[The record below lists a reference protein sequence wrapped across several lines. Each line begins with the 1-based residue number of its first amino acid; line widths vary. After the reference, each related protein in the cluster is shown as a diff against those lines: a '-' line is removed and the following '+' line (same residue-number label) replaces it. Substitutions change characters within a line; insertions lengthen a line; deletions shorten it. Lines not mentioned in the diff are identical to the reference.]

1 VFSWRAEV
9 RPGVWVAFTDA
20 AAGNLALHVG
30 DDPVEVL
37 RRRRDVEAALGLGG
51 RSFHYMNQVHG
62 NEVASIGDAAAAGAG
77 PDAPAAAGAPAA
89 PAAAAAAAPTADALV
104 SLGEPLAVMVA
115 DCVPV
120 ILVGETATGQTP
132 VLAAVHAGRPG
143 VVSGVVPAAVAR
155 MLELGAAR
163 LSAWIGPSV
172 CGGCYEVPE
181 DMRDDVA
188 ARVPAARCTT
198 SLGTP
203 GLDLPAAVRSQLQDA
218 GVRVEYSGHCTLEDD
233 NLFSYRRDRHTG
245 RFAGLVWTDDRTA
258 PR

>member
-30 DDPVEVL
+30 DDPLEVRH
-37 RRRRDVEAALGLGG
+37 RRAGLEAALGLGG
-51 RSFHYMNQVHG
+51 RPFRYMNQVHG
-62 NEVASIGDAAAAGAG
+62 NKVAGIGAAAVPGRGVDTPTA
-77 PDAPAAAGAPAA
+77 D
-89 PAAAAAAAPTADALV
+89 APTADAMV

-115 DCVPV
+115 DCVPIV
-120 ILVGETATGQTP
+120 LVGDGAAGEAP
-132 VLAAVHAGRPG
+132 VLAVVHAGRPG
-143 VVSGVVPAAVAR
+143 VASGVVPAAVTR
-155 MLELGAAR
+155 MRELGAAR

-188 ARVPAARCTT
+188 ARAPAAWCTT
-198 SLGTP
+198 SRGTP

-218 GVRVEYSGHCTLEDD
+218 GVSIEYSGNCTLEDEQ
-233 NLFSYRRDRHTG
+233 LFSYRRDRNTG
-245 RFAGLVWTDDRTA
+245 RFAGLVWTDA
-258 PR
+258 GAAQQ